1 MRKFLLSVA
10 AALALWGSGQA
21 QISPDAYQRWYGSK
35 YSMFI
40 HFGLYS
46 ELGGVWEGKPVT
58 AGYSEQIQSF
68 AGIFSDWY
76 GETAL
81 RFNPTRFNA
90 DEIVALAK
98 EAGMRSIVITT
109 KHHDGFCMFRTATT
123 DYNSWEATPVPR
135 DFVKELAD
143 ACRRGG
149 LRLGLYYSN
158 IDWHF
163 PQAYPIS
170 SHNCDFVTPEHF
182 ELSKAQIRELLTNY
196 GPISELWFDMGSH
209 TPEQSREMYNLV
221 HELQPDCM
229 VSGRLGND
237 AYDFSVMADNKYP
250 ESALQVAWQTAASM
264 FDETWSYRS
273 WQERGSAVDK
283 AEEKLR
289 SLLGVVSHG
298 GNFLLNIG
306 PKGDGSV
313 VPFEREVLQRIGKW
327 MGKYGEAI
335 YETEASPYRQSFE
348 WGYITRK
355 GTKMYLIV
363 SDDYKAGQVQIP
375 MPADNKLLSARSLVG
390 GNALKFTQEKA
401 TYWIDTPAKEGDTY
415 AVAELTFAS
424 EVEPMP
430 MAALRKSGALVLS
443 QENATPSYSYSC
455 YDYYTNY
462 RSTVAFNWETELKR
476 ALRSA
481 EIIYTQQQSNRELSF
496 SIDGESAGTI
506 TLNAGKPYDLKVK
519 PGSVR
524 MGAAKWQGPSFG
536 LFDGNIADWA
546 EKEGTPTEKS
556 EGTIPTTI
564 LKNYFLTQEIES
576 DKDQDVLFELRSGN
590 GVEVVLNG
598 QTFSKHLNPYRCTL
612 RDEQI
617 LLPLRKGK
625 NTVVIRF
632 YNRFEKEMPWRFALA
647 EKQVVLKQDA
657 LVALPAG
664 RHTLSVAPAQPR
676 SIHADIE
683 LSDIKIIYK

>member
-21 QISPDAYQRWYGSK
+21 QISPDAYQRWYGGK

-123 DYNSWEATPVPR
+123 DYNSWEATPAPR

-273 WQERGSAVDK
+273 WQERGSLSDK
-283 AEEKLR
+283 VNEKLL
-289 SLLGVVSHG
+289 SLVNVISRG
-298 GNFLLNIG
+298 GNYLLNIG
-306 PKGDGSV
+306 PRGDGSV
-313 VPFEREVLQRIGKW
+313 VAFERDALLR
-327 MGKYGEAI
+327 MGAWVSRYAEAR
-335 YETEASPYRQSFE
+335 ETLA
-348 WGYITRK
+348 
-355 GTKMYLIV
+355 
-363 SDDYKAGQVQIP
+363 QVQ
-375 MPADNKLLSARSLVG
+375 AAG
-390 GNALKFTQEKA
+390 G
-401 TYWIDTPAKEGDTY
+401 
-415 AVAELTFAS
+415 
-424 EVEPMP
+424 
-430 MAALRKSGALVLS
+430 SG
-443 QENATPSYSYSC
+443 
-455 YDYYTNY
+455 
-462 RSTVAFNWETELKR
+462 
-476 ALRSA
+476 
-481 EIIYTQQQSNRELSF
+481 EILPFDVSNREQTAKVLEAWKDTHPEAY
-496 SIDGESAGTI
+496 IEV
-506 TLNAGKPYDLKVK
+506 LVNNAGLVIGVDKEHEGNRQQRRRQARNQADL
-519 PGSVR
+519 R
-524 MGAAKWQGPSFG
+524 
-536 LFDGNIADWA
+536 
-546 EKEGTPTEKS
+546 
-556 EGTIPTTI
+556 
-564 LKNYFLTQEIES
+564 
-576 DKDQDVLFELRSGN
+576 
-590 GVEVVLNG
+590 VLNNHRNSG
-598 QTFSKHLNPYRCTL
+598 DKPKHEEDEGNP
-612 RDEQI
+612 
-617 LLPLRKGK
+617 
-625 NTVVIRF
+625 
-632 YNRFEKEMPWRFALA
+632 
-647 EKQVVLKQDA
+647 
-657 LVALPAG
+657 
-664 RHTLSVAPAQPR
+664 
-676 SIHADIE
+676 
-683 LSDIKIIYK
+683 

>member
-1 MRKFLLSVA
+1 MRKFFLSVV
-10 AALALWGSGQA
+10 AALTLWNSGQA
-21 QISPDAYQRWYGSK
+21 QISPEAYARWYGNK

-46 ELGGVWEGKPVT
+46 ELGGVWNGKPVT
-58 AGYSEQIQSF
+58 EGYSEQIQSF

-81 RFNPTRFNA
+81 RFNPTQFNA

-109 KHHDGFCMFRTATT
+109 KHHDGFCMFKTATT
-123 DYNSWEATPVPR
+123 DYNSWDATPTPR

-143 ACRRGG
+143 ACKRGG

-158 IDWHF
+158 IDWHY

-182 ELSKAQIRELLTNY
+182 ELSKSQIKELLTHY

-209 TPEQSREMYNLV
+209 TPEQSLEMYNLV
-221 HELQPDCM
+221 HQLQPDCM

-264 FDETWSYRS
+264 FNETWSYRS
-273 WQERGSAVDK
+273 WQKRGSAEEK

-313 VPFEREVLQRIGKW
+313 VPFEKEVLQRIGKW
-327 MGKYGEAI
+327 LKKYGEAI
-335 YETEASPYRQSFE
+335 YETEASPYRQFFD

-355 GTKMYLIV
+355 GNKMYLIV
-363 SDDYKAGQVQIP
+363 SDDYEMSVLNIP
-375 MPADNKLLSARSLVG
+375 VPADNRLLSVRSLVNG
-390 GNALKFTQEKA
+390 ETLPFSIEKQ
-401 TYWIDTPAKEGDTY
+401 TYQIQVPSEKGDIY
-415 AVAELTFAS
+415 SVAELDFAKKI
-424 EVEPMP
+424 EPLP
-430 MAALRKSGALVLS
+430 VAAIRKSGTLELN
-443 QENATPSYSYSC
+443 QENTTPSYSYSC

-462 RSTVAFNWETELKR
+462 RSIVAFNWETELKR
-476 ALRSA
+476 SLRSA
-481 EIIYTQQQSNRELSF
+481 EIVYTQQQTNRQLAF
-496 SIDGESAGTI
+496 VTDGKDTTVI
-506 TLNAGKPYDLKVK
+506 TLNSGKPYTLPIKE
-519 PGSVR
+519 GSVR
-524 MGAAKWQGPSFG
+524 MGNAKWQGPSFG

-546 EKEGTPTEKS
+546 QKEGEVLDKTE
-556 EGTIPTTI
+556 GIIPTTI

-576 DKDQDVLFELRSGN
+576 DCDQDVLFDIRSGN
-590 GVEVVLNG
+590 GIEIVLNG
-598 QTFSKHLNPYRCTL
+598 ETFSKHLNPYRCTL

-617 LLPLRKGK
+617 LLPLKKGK

-632 YNRFEKEMPWRFALA
+632 YNRFEKEIPWKFALA
-647 EKQVVLKQDA
+647 EKQTVLKQAA
-657 LVALPAG
+657 LIALPAG
-664 RHTLSVAPAQPR
+664 KHTLSVSPANPR
-676 SIHADIE
+676 SAHADIE

>member
-1 MRKFLLSVA
+1 MKPYPLLLASGA
-10 AALALWGSGQA
+10 LLMQGAALRA
-21 QISPDAYQRWYGSK
+21 QDEKPNIIWITCEDISPYMSVYGDRVVS
-35 YSMFI
+35 
-40 HFGLYS
+40 
-46 ELGGVWEGKPVT
+46 T
-58 AGYSEQIQSF
+58 
-68 AGIFSDWY
+68 
-76 GETAL
+76 
-81 RFNPTRFNA
+81 
-90 DEIVALAK
+90 
-98 EAGMRSIVITT
+98 
-109 KHHDGFCMFRTATT
+109 
-123 DYNSWEATPVPR
+123 
-135 DFVKELAD
+135 
-143 ACRRGG
+143 
-149 LRLGLYYSN
+149 SN
-158 IDWHF
+158 IDRLADEGMRF
-163 PQAYPIS
+163 QSVYTTAGVSAPSRSCIITGMYPMSIGTQ
-170 SHNCDFVTPEHF
+170 HMRTQIETPEVSRKIGVPPYSAV
-182 ELSKAQIRELLTNY
+182 LPDYVKAFPEYLRRHGYYTTNNLKTDYQFMNNPSTELLTNY

-221 HELQPDCM
+221 HKLQPDCM

-355 GTKMYLIV
+355 GTKLYLIV

-390 GNALKFTQEKA
+390 GNALNFTQEKD

-612 RDEQI
+612 RDEQL

>member
-21 QISPDAYQRWYGSK
+21 QISPDAYQRWYGGK

-390 GNALKFTQEKA
+390 GNALKFSQEKA

-481 EIIYTQQQSNRELSF
+481 EIIYTQQQ
-496 SIDGESAGTI
+496 T
-506 TLNAGKPYDLKVK
+506 
-519 PGSVR
+519 
-524 MGAAKWQGPSFG
+524 
-536 LFDGNIADWA
+536 
-546 EKEGTPTEKS
+546 
-556 EGTIPTTI
+556 
-564 LKNYFLTQEIES
+564 
-576 DKDQDVLFELRSGN
+576 
-590 GVEVVLNG
+590 
-598 QTFSKHLNPYRCTL
+598 
-612 RDEQI
+612 
-617 LLPLRKGK
+617 
-625 NTVVIRF
+625 
-632 YNRFEKEMPWRFALA
+632 
-647 EKQVVLKQDA
+647 
-657 LVALPAG
+657 
-664 RHTLSVAPAQPR
+664 
-676 SIHADIE
+676 
-683 LSDIKIIYK
+683 

>member
-123 DYNSWEATPVPR
+123 DYNSWEATPAPR

-306 PKGDGSV
+306 PKADGTITD
-313 VPFEREVLQRIGKW
+313 EQKDVLLSIGKW
-327 MGKYGEAI
+327 LKVNGEAI
-335 YETEASPYRQSFE
+335 Y
-348 WGYITRK
+348 GTRPWK
-355 GTKMYLIV
+355 KYG
-363 SDDYKAGQVQIP
+363 
-375 MPADNKLLSARSLVG
+375 
-390 GNALKFTQEKA
+390 
-401 TYWIDTPAKEGDTY
+401 EGDAIT
-415 AVAELTFAS
+415 T
-424 EVEPMP
+424 
-430 MAALRKSGALVLS
+430 KG
-443 QENATPSYSYSC
+443 
-455 YDYYTNY
+455 
-462 RSTVAFNWETELKR
+462 
-476 ALRSA
+476 
-481 EIIYTQQQSNRELSF
+481 SF
-496 SIDGESAGTI
+496 SDNTATQYTSRDMRFT
-506 TLNAGKPYDLKVK
+506 TK
-519 PGSVR
+519 
-524 MGAAKWQGPSFG
+524 
-536 LFDGNIADWA
+536 GNDFYAI
-546 EKEGTPTEKS
+546 
-556 EGTIPTTI
+556 
-564 LKNYFLTQEIES
+564 
-576 DKDQDVLFELRSGN
+576 
-590 GVEVVLNG
+590 VLNG
-598 QTFSKHLNPYRCTL
+598 DADYVLVKSLDAATIGDAKIRRVRLLGSKEKLRWEQTGEGLKIYFPAQKPCEYAYSFKISFKG
-612 RDEQI
+612 EV
-617 LLPLRKGK
+617 GK
-625 NTVVIRF
+625 N
-632 YNRFEKEMPWRFALA
+632 
-647 EKQVVLKQDA
+647 LKSEA
-657 LVALPAG
+657 
-664 RHTLSVAPAQPR
+664 
-676 SIHADIE
+676 
-683 LSDIKIIYK
+683 SDEVMKHGV